1 MMIYYRMFCHF
12 VQRILGKIQEL
23 SSLPFQGGKG
33 DSMRRAAADIV
44 HMMEELLYFCLSG
57 CVREYP
63 KKAVWWENDDKPS
76 NLRA

>member
-12 VQRILGKIQEL
+12 VQRILGIIQEL

-44 HMMEELLYFCLSG
+44 HMMEDCIFAYLGVSEI
-57 CVREYP
+57 P
-63 KKAVWWENDDKPS
+63 KRLFDEEMMT
-76 NLRA
+76 NLTNHQI

>member
-57 CVREYP
+57 CVKKKENIP
-63 KKAVWWENDDKPS
+63 KRLFDEEMMTNHQI
-76 NLRA
+76 